1 MKIGMILDK
10 IFPPDPRVENEAL
23 ALISSGHE
31 VFLFCLTYEKKAG
44 NESFKGIEVVRYQSS
59 KIEYKLSALSYTLP
73 FYRIMMSKKITH
85 FLAAYNIEIIH
96 VHDMVVADAVIEA
109 NKVFQVPM
117 VLDLHENRP
126 EIMKTYP
133 HLRKFPG
140 NLLISTKA
148 WKDNEGRLVRKADRT
163 IVVTKEAKAELVN
176 RLGIAERKIVVVPN
190 TVKKSFYN
198 DFVQEKAILEKYK
211 EKYVI
216 LYLGDTGLRR
226 GLLSVIEA
234 LGIMAN
240 DTEIKKQVKLVIVGK
255 NSSDSLLKK
264 RVQELGIEQMVDF
277 EGWQDIALFP
287 SYLKVADMGV
297 SPLHRNQHH
306 DTTYANKLFQ
316 YMSFAIPVL
325 ASDALAQKNL
335 VEEIKSG
342 LVHKEKDATEI
353 AEKILTLKNDP
364 DLSKKLGLNGK
375 QFIEEKFC
383 WEKVSGNLKDLYLE
397 LEKP

>member
-1 MKIGMILDK
+1 MILDK
-10 IFPPDPRVENEAL
+10 TFPPDPRVENEAL

-44 NESFKGIEVVRYQSS
+44 TESFKGFEVIRYQSS
-59 KIEYKLSALSYTLP
+59 QIEYKLSALSYTFP
-73 FYRIMMSKKITH
+73 FYKIRMSKKISH
-85 FLAAYNIEIIH
+85 FLAAYDIEIIH
-96 VHDMVVADAVIEA
+96 VHDMVVAEAVIAA
-109 NKVFQVPM
+109 NRVVQLPM

-133 HLRKFPG
+133 HLKKFPG
-140 NLLISTKA
+140 NLLISTKV
-148 WKDNEGRLVRKADRT
+148 WKDKEGLLVGKADRT
-163 IVVTKEAKAELVN
+163 IVVTKEAKAELVD
-176 RLGIAERKIVVVPN
+176 RLGIAAHKIIVVPN

-198 DFVQEKAILEKYK
+198 DFVEENTILEKYK
-211 EKYVI
+211 DKFVI

-234 LGIMAN
+234 FGIMAN
-240 DTEIKKQVKLVIVGK
+240 DTEIKNQMKLVIVGK
-255 NSSDSLLKK
+255 NSSDPILKK

-277 EGWQDIALFP
+277 EGWQDMALFP
-287 SYLKVADMGV
+287 SYLKAADVGV
-297 SPLHRNQHH
+297 SPLHRNLHH

-325 ASDALAQKNL
+325 VSDALAQKNL
-335 VEEIKSG
+335 IEEVKSG
-342 LVHKEKDATEI
+342 LVHKEKDANEI
-353 AEKILTLKNDP
+353 AEKIMVLFEDP
-364 DLSKKLGLNGK
+364 DLIKKLGLNGK

-397 LEKP
+397 FEKP